1 MAERNGLAYATVA
14 MPAHYAVI
22 ESVLQEINLRGTA
35 EKQVFEQ
42 PMTIVDF
49 GAKYGA
55 GLW

>member
-1 MAERNGLAYATVA
+1 MGERNGLAYATVA

-22 ESVLQEINLRGTA
+22 ESVLQEIKLRGTPDT
-35 EKQVFEQ
+35 QPFEQ
-42 PMTIVDF
+42 PMTIIDF